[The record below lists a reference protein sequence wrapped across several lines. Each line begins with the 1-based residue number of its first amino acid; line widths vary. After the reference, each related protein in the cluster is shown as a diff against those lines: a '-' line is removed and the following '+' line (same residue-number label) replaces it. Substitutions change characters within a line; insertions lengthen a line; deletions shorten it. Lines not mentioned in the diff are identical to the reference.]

1 MSLQFNQPGEAGS
14 GASAYLSAI
23 QGAGADP
30 EQLERLY
37 LAAHRAHEAG
47 AFASA
52 MLLTAGAAPDN
63 LLYSAWYYRLQQQ
76 ASGGESAARHPVNW
90 VLAVELSV
98 ALGLVFWLLS
108 DPSWQL
114 AGHIPYL
121 LLLWAP
127 LTGIALISFVTAG
140 ARRNIRLAILMS
152 VAIGALTAYVLL
164 VAPLEPAATRSSY
177 LDLMLLHVPLLAWGA
192 LGLAVLGWRSATLDR
207 FAFLSKSI
215 ETVGTA
221 GVYSIAGGI
230 FIGITYGLFEAIGID
245 FSGLVIR
252 LLVAGGAGLIP
263 VIAVASV
270 YDPQL
275 APSAQEFRRGFGRI
289 LTILMQAL
297 LPLTLI
303 VLAIYLV
310 LIPFNFSEPFTHR
323 SILIIY
329 NIGLFGIMGL
339 LLGVIPVHASD
350 FSAGYQRLLRLGIN
364 LVAALAALVSLY
376 ALSAILYRTVE
387 SGLTM
392 NRLVV
397 IGWNAINIALLLV
410 LLVQEMRARRDT
422 WVVALQSVV
431 RLGVVVY
438 LLWGAL
444 LILAL
449 PWISRFLPG

>member
-1 MSLQFNQPGEAGS
+1 MSLQFNQPGEAG
-14 GASAYLSAI
+14 GDASTYLSAI

-37 LAAHRAHEAG
+37 QAAHRAHETG
-47 AFASA
+47 SFTSA
-52 MLLTAGAAPDN
+52 MLVTAGAAPDN
-63 LLYSAWYYRLQQQ
+63 LLYSAWYYRLQHQTSD
-76 ASGGESAARHPVNW
+76 AESGRHPINW
-90 VLAVELSV
+90 ALAVELSV
-98 ALGLVFWLLS
+98 VLGLVFWLLS

-114 AGHIPYL
+114 ANHVPIL

-127 LTGIALISFVTAG
+127 ITGIALISFVTAG
-140 ARRNIRLAILMS
+140 AGRNVGLAILMS
-152 VAIGALTAYVLL
+152 AAIAALTAYVLL
-164 VAPLEPAATRSSY
+164 VAPLEPAVTRSSY
-177 LDLMLLHVPLLAWGA
+177 LNLMLLHVPLLAWGS

-230 FIGITYGLFEAIGID
+230 FIGITYGLFEAIGIN
-245 FSGLVIR
+245 FSDLVTR

-303 VLAIYLV
+303 VLVIYLG

-350 FSAGYQRLLRLGIN
+350 FSAGYQRVLRLGIN
-364 LVAALAALVSLY
+364 LVAALAALVSVY

-410 LLVQEMRARRDT
+410 LLVKEMRAGRDT
-422 WVVALQSVV
+422 WVAALQSAV
-431 RLGVVVY
+431 RLGVLIY
-438 LLWGAL
+438 LVWGAL
-444 LILAL
+444 LLIAL
-449 PWISRFLPG
+449 PWISRFLPS